1 MDRLKRMARRRK
13 NRAHRVRNRVQGTAE
28 QPRLS
33 IHRTAKHFYA
43 QAIDDL
49 AGRTL
54 YATSSQRLK
63 LGRGSTMEAAKE
75 VGSAMA
81 SLLKEGEIERVGFDR
96 GSFRYH
102 GRVKAFADAVREGG
116 VKF

>member
-1 MDRLKRMARRRK
+1 MDRLKRMARRKK
-13 NRAHRVRNRVQGTAE
+13 NRAYRVRKKVQGTAE
-28 QPRLS
+28 RPRLS
-33 IHRTAKHFYA
+33 IHRTTKHFYA

-54 YATSSQRLK
+54 CATSSQRLK
-63 LGRGSTMEAAKE
+63 LGRGSTTAAAKE
-75 VGSAMA
+75 VGEAMA
-81 SLLKEGEIERVGFDR
+81 GLLKDNKIERVGFDR
-96 GSFRYH
+96 GAFRYH